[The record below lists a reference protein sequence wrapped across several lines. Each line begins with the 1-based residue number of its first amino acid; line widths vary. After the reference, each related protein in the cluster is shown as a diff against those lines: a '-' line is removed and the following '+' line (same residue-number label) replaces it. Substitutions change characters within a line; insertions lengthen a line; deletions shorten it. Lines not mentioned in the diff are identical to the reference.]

1 MAVSVNKVFIAGNIT
16 RDPEIRYTG
25 SGKAVTTLTVA
36 VNDYFSQ
43 EASFFRVVVWERQA
57 ENCQKYLSKGSPVL
71 VEGRL
76 QSRNYEVNGEKRNV
90 VEIVAQNVQFLSSGS
105 GSEGGGYR
113 KAGSSD
119 DRPEE
124 EIRRKVEETVENNEG
139 EFFEES
145 GEDDIPF

>member
-43 EASFFRVVVWERQA
+43 EASFFRVVVWERKA

-105 GSEGGGYR
+105 GSEGGGSR
-113 KAGSSD
+113 KTGSSD

-124 EIRRKVEETVENNEG
+124 EIRRKVEETVENSEG

>member
-16 RDPEIRYTG
+16 RDPEVRYTG
-25 SGKAVTTLTVA
+25 SGKAVATLTVA

-76 QSRNYEVNGEKRNV
+76 QSRSYEVNGEKRNV

-105 GSEGGGYR
+105 GGDSGNR
-113 KAGSSD
+113 KNGSSD
-119 DRPEE
+119 ERQEE
-124 EIRRKVEETVENNEG
+124 DIRRKVEETVENNEG

-145 GEDDIPF
+145 SDDDIPF

>member
-16 RDPEIRYTG
+16 RDPEVRYTG
-25 SGKAVTTLTVA
+25 SGKAVATLTVA

-57 ENCQKYLSKGSPVL
+57 ENCQKYLSKGS
-71 VEGRL
+71 L
-76 QSRNYEVNGEKRNV
+76 QSRSYEVNGEKRNV

-105 GSEGGGYR
+105 GGDSGNR
-113 KAGSSD
+113 KNGSSD
-119 DRPEE
+119 ERQEE
-124 EIRRKVEETVENNEG
+124 DIRRKVEETVENNEG

-145 GEDDIPF
+145 SDDDIPF

>member
-105 GSEGGGYR
+105 SSEGGGSR
-113 KAGSSD
+113 KTGSSD

>member
-105 GSEGGGYR
+105 GSEGGGSR
-113 KAGSSD
+113 KTGSSD

>member
-16 RDPEIRYTG
+16 RDPEVRYTG
-25 SGKAVTTLTVA
+25 SGKAVATLTVA

-105 GSEGGGYR
+105 GGDSGSR
-113 KAGSSD
+113 KNEASD
-119 DRPEE
+119 ERQEE
-124 EIRRKVEETVENNEG
+124 DIRRKVEETVENNEG

-145 GEDDIPF
+145 SDDDIPF

>member
-105 GSEGGGYR
+105 SSEGGGSR
-113 KAGSSD
+113 KTGSSD

-124 EIRRKVEETVENNEG
+124 EIRRKGEETVENNEG